1 MVSNNLKLSHMHMLN
16 DGKHK
21 EKQNI
26 INIIIKKTSNSF
38 FVLYVKIKLKKSFI
52 ELTQFLPFLL
62 PLSLHFLSKI

>member
-26 INIIIKKTSNSF
+26 INIIKKKLQIFSLF
-38 FVLYVKIKLKKSFI
+38 FMLKLN
-52 ELTQFLPFLL
+52 
-62 PLSLHFLSKI
+62 